1 MAETNGLLNRRTG
14 HSVPGVR
21 IPLSPRYKVLGL
33 FSGCSTVG
41 SMPGLG
47 PGGRQFESGH
57 PDDKNSSLL
66 IERLAGFFV
75 APIFPINVKLDL
87 IHS

>member
-1 MAETNGLLNRRTG
+1 MAETTGLLNRRTG

-57 PDDKNSSLL
+57 PDKIKGLNCLNS
-66 IERLAGFFV
+66 V
-75 APIFPINVKLDL
+75 
-87 IHS
+87 

>member
-57 PDDKNSSLL
+57 PDKRIAFCSPFLFVFNG
-66 IERLAGFFV
+66 INFF
-75 APIFPINVKLDL
+75 
-87 IHS
+87 